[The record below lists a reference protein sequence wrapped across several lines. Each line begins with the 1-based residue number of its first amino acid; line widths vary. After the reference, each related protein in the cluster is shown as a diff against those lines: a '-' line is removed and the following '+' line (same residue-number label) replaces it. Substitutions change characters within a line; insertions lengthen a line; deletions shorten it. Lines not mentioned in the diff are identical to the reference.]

1 MKINSKGYIEPEV
14 GEIISTHDEVKLKV
28 VRSGNCRKCH
38 FKNITCYHIPCGSET
53 RDDGLD
59 IKFKDVKDE

>member
-14 GEIISTHDEVKLKV
+14 GEIIEVPGGIKVKV

-38 FKNITCYHIPCGSET
+38 FENILCSHIPCDSET

-59 IKFKDVKDE
+59 IKFKEIKDE

>member
-14 GEIISTHDEVKLKV
+14 GEIIEVPGGIKVKV

-38 FKNITCYHIPCGSET
+38 FENILCSHIPC
-53 RDDGLD
+53 D
-59 IKFKDVKDE
+59 